1 MKLLLRALVIG
12 VLALTASAGRTADA
26 PPPLVVFG
34 AASLTN
40 VLQDIGDEYKR
51 QGGREVSFSFAASS
65 VLARQIEAGTRA
77 DIFFSADEDWADY
90 LQTRKLIDPQSRHDI
105 VKNHLVLIA
114 PASSDIRLK
123 IAPHF
128 ALAAALG
135 DGRLATGDP
144 ASVPVGRY
152 ARAALTKLAVWDE
165 VSSHIVPAEDV
176 RSALAFV
183 ARGETALGIVY
194 RTDALIEKRVRIVDT
209 FPEDSHAPITYPAA
223 LVATAKPGAAQFLS
237 FLRGATA
244 RRIFEHYGFET
255 LPSG

>member
-1 MKLLLRALVIG
+1 MKPLLRALLIG
-12 VLALTASAGRTADA
+12 VLAMCASAVRAAD
-26 PPPLVVFG
+26 PPPALVVFG

-40 VLQDIGDEYKR
+40 VLQDIGAEYQRKTA
-51 QGGREVSFSFAASS
+51 REVSFSFAASS

-77 DIFFSADEDWADY
+77 DVFFSADEDWADY
-90 LQTRKLIDPQSRHDI
+90 LQARKLIEPSSRHDI
-105 VKNHLVLIA
+105 VKNRLVLIA
-114 PASSDIRLK
+114 PASSDIKLK

-152 ARAALTKLAVWDE
+152 ARAALIKLGVWDE
-165 VSSHIVPAEDV
+165 VSSRIVPAEDV

-183 ARGETALGIVY
+183 ARGETVLGIVY

-209 FPEDSHAPITYPAA
+209 FAEDSHPPITYPAA
-223 LVATAKPGAAQFLS
+223 LVATAKPGAREFLN
-237 FLRGATA
+237 FLRSAPA
-244 RRIFEHYGFET
+244 RKIFQHYGFEN
-255 LPSG
+255 LP